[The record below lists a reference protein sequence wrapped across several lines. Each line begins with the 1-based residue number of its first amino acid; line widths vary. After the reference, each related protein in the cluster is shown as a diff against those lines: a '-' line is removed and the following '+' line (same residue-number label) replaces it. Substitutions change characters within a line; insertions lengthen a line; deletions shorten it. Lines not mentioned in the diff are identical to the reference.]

1 MECIVIN
8 QKSMCISTY
17 YTESQL
23 DNMSNTHIKKTNK
36 LVKHKKVTYT
46 QKRHSKNPNFNTL
59 MVHIDFAA

>member
-1 MECIVIN
+1 
-8 QKSMCISTY
+8 MCISTY

-23 DNMSNTHIKKTNK
+23 DNMSNTYIKKNKK